1 MAEAG
6 PGPGLSST
14 EAREVL
20 REEPRVEVE
29 EVETL
34 ELAVEPVVEDEGEE
48 EQPGTSL
55 TNTNLSVAVKQLK
68 DERYRLFHS
77 LNVKE
82 LNFEKLLFFVSC
94 GIFWKKKVKR
104 KN

>member
-1 MAEAG
+1 M
-6 PGPGLSST
+6 
-14 EAREVL
+14 
-20 REEPRVEVE
+20 
-29 EVETL
+29 
-34 ELAVEPVVEDEGEE
+34 EPVVEDEGEE

-94 GIFWKKKVKR
+94 GIFWKKKLKEKIEKHESNKDYFCTENTFLFQM
-104 KN
+104 KNIDLLSRNLKTDLK